1 MDKIGAESIAVV
13 VPVHDESAVL
23 EAFHRRLAAVLD
35 GLELNASILFV
46 DDGSTDGSQAV
57 LTEIRDTDPRAGTLE
72 LSRNFGKEAAI
83 TAGLD
88 HVKADA
94 VVIMDADLQDP
105 PELIPELVQ
114 RWRDGF
120 DVVYAQRTDRQ
131 ADSWA
136 KRTTARWF
144 YRLMQRTGRV
154 RIPPQAG
161 DYRLLSRR
169 AVDALVSL
177 REQHRFMKGLYTWVG
192 YPQTAVP
199 YTREP
204 RAGGESKWTYWRLWN
219 FAVEGITS
227 FTAAPLKLASYVGL
241 ATAAGSFMYGLVII
255 ARTLILG
262 RDVPGYAS
270 LMVVIL
276 FLGGIQLIALGVI
289 GEYLGRTF
297 NEVKRRPL
305 YFVDRFEPGRAAR
318 YDGHG
323 SLAAVRRDREA
334 GRSSDSAPDV
344 PRAAADT

>member
-1 MDKIGAESIAVV
+1 MAEAGSESIAIV
-13 VPVHDESAVL
+13 VPVYDE
-23 EAFHRRLAAVLD
+23 AAVLQAFHSRLVAVLD
-35 GLELNASILFV
+35 TLDVSASILFV
-46 DDGSTDGSQAV
+46 DDGSTDGSRSV
-57 LTEIRDTDPRAGTLE
+57 LAAIRDDDPRAGALE

-88 HVKADA
+88 HARADA
-94 VVIMDADLQDP
+94 VIVMDADLQDP
-105 PELIPELVQ
+105 PELIPELLQ

-120 DVVYAQRTDRQ
+120 DVVYAQRTDRR

-136 KRTTARWF
+136 KRTTAGWF

-169 AVDALVSL
+169 AVEALVSL

-199 YTREP
+199 YARDP
-204 RAGGESKWTYWRLWN
+204 RAAGETKWSYWQLWN
-219 FAVEGITS
+219 LALEGITS
-227 FTAAPLKLASYVGL
+227 FTAAPLKLASYIGL
-241 ATAAGSFMYGLVII
+241 ATAVGSFVYGLVII
-255 ARTLILG
+255 ARTLIVG

-305 YFVDRFEPGRAAR
+305 YFVDRFDPGRAAR
-318 YDGHG
+318 DEDRRP
-323 SLAAVRRDREA
+323 LAAVASDRETEQ
-334 GRSSDSAPDV
+334 V
-344 PRAAADT
+344 PEHRPGLSKAADGT